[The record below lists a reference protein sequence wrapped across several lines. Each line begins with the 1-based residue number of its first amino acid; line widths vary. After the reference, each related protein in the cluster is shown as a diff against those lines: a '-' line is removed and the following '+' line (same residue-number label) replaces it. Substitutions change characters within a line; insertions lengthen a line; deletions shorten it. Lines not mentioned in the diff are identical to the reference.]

1 MHIYIHTHIYRLYC
15 QIGIKKKITK
25 NKTIYIYFMYIYT
38 HTYIESIILFMV
50 AMFFK
55 VVANTELVNSKSLTL
70 GES

>member
-1 MHIYIHTHIYRLYC
+1 
-15 QIGIKKKITK
+15 
-25 NKTIYIYFMYIYT
+25 MYIYT